1 MTPIS
6 SKSLDDTLAALAAF
20 LEDEKA
26 EPEHLVLI
34 GGAALLA
41 LGLISRTTR
50 DVDIMAGV
58 DARIGLVDP
67 RPMSDALQNAA
78 AKVARELDLDPL
90 WLNTGPADQLQ
101 AGLPEGFLS
110 RLTRRD
116 FGQYLI
122 IYLPARYDL
131 IHLKFFAAVDQG
143 IGRHTRDLAALQ
155 PTDEE
160 MLAAARWVLTQDA
173 GEVFP
178 TLVKNTLIET
188 GHESLAARI

>member
-1 MTPIS
+1 MNPIS
-6 SKSLDDTLAALAAF
+6 TQSLDQALNALSAF
-20 LEDEKA
+20 LEQA
-26 EPEHLVLI
+26 GAPPEHLVLI

-41 LGLISRTTR
+41 FGVIVRTTR

-67 RPMSDALQNAA
+67 RPMSEALQTAS
-78 AKVARELDLDPL
+78 AKVARELDLDPE
-90 WLNTGPADQLQ
+90 WLNTGPADQVK
-101 AGLPEGFLS
+101 AGLPEGFLA

-116 FGQYLI
+116 YGAHLI

-131 IHLKFFAAVDQG
+131 IHLKLFAAVDQG
-143 IGRHTRDLAALQ
+143 VGRHTKDLAALQ

-160 MLAAARWVLTQDA
+160 LLAAVRWVLTQDA

-178 TLVKNTLIET
+178 ELVRNLLKET
-188 GHESLAARI
+188 GHESLAGRI